1 MYECD
6 ARAHVSIA
14 DVQQAVCHSKPQCM
28 STRRV
33 VQDTSAAC
41 AALDVAV
48 QKLQA
53 SFEFARGDVA
63 PHNALGDAHA
73 SWADRLSGNEATA
86 HLQQALQ
93 GYQQALHI
101 DRTCTD
107 AYVGI
112 AEVHTR
118 MGRLAV
124 QQNAP
129 GEALQ
134 YFSQAAE
141 AYRRVLQWPTKLG
154 KFQERCEIRYNC
166 ACVLSLCSRS
176 DDAINLLRQLLQ
188 VKGVSAN
195 DLRSDTDFSN
205 LSAVPAFVQLSQ
217 QLQFT

>member
-1 MYECD
+1 MQE
-6 ARAHVSIA
+6 
-14 DVQQAVCHSKPQCM
+14 
-28 STRRV
+28 
-33 VQDTSAAC
+33 TSAAC

-48 QKLQA
+48 QKLRV
-53 SFEFARGDVA
+53 SIDFARGDVA

-101 DRTCTD
+101 DSTCTD

-118 MGRLAV
+118 IGRLAV
-124 QQNAP
+124 QQNASE
-129 GEALQ
+129 EALQ
-134 YFSQAAE
+134 NFSQAAE

-195 DLRSDTDFSN
+195 DLQSDADFSN
-205 LSAVPAFVQLSQ
+205 LNAVPAFVQLSQ